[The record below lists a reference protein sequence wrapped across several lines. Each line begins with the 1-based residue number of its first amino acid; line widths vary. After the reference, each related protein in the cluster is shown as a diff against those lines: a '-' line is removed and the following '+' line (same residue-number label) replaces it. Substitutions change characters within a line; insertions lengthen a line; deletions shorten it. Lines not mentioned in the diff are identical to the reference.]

1 MTMCRGTVLCS
12 LDWWDVRVPKDGVPD
27 MDQARTYY
35 EYENHQGLTW
45 WFIREEIG
53 RCLRELYDEVPK
65 ELPPKLLALVRR
77 LDTVE
82 GNQLPR
88 RSLIGKLDA
97 IEGNHLLRHAAPAEP
112 RCVGLSD
119 DWLLCT

>member
-1 MTMCRGTVLCS
+1 MA
-12 LDWWDVRVPKDGVPD
+12 
-27 MDQARTYY
+27 QARTYY
-35 EYENHQGLTW
+35 EYKNHQGLTW

-53 RCLRELYDEVPK
+53 RGLRELYEVPI

-77 LDTVE
+77 LDVE
-82 GNQLPR
+82 GNQLSQ